1 MKHVEK
7 IILQKPQTT
16 TSPPAPPLQKT
27 QSLPPLALPLKPQSL
42 PKARLPTT
50 WKHGQYKSKQ

>member
-42 PKARLPTT
+42 SLPTT